1 MTKKEK
7 LKLLQDWE
15 NQFHVTDKA
24 WKCLK
29 LLFGDIDCDSEIGKA
44 IWGSFTEYSRVMA
57 MLLGD
62 KDEWLSWYC
71 WENDM
76 GMKEHKARP
85 GMNRKM
91 RKIKTLK
98 DLLWLIEVKHD

>member
-29 LLFGDIDCDSEIGKA
+29 LLFGSIDCDSEIGKA

-71 WENDM
+71 WDNDM
-76 GMKEHKARP
+76 GQNELEA
-85 GMNRKM
+85 GYDCKM
-91 RKIKTLK
+91 TKINNLES
-98 DLLWLIEVKHD
+98 LLQLIERKK